1 MKKNTG
7 RKKSIKSIGRSF
19 NIVKLYLVKL
29 IRLLRNYFIS
39 KPNIDNKRNIY
50 VNIINENIINEKY
63 FKFLN
68 LKISTKCYYH
78 YLLFRLKN

>member
-1 MKKNTG
+1 M
-7 RKKSIKSIGRSF
+7 
-19 NIVKLYLVKL
+19 
-29 IRLLRNYFIS
+29 LRNYFIS

-78 YLLFRLKN
+78 YFFIQIKELILLICYI